1 MMLRHENPVVTH
13 SIHGVGCS
21 MHRLQSQ
28 RRIELIERKYDTD
41 RRLWDERRINKLG
54 CLRSLRS
61 LPFPVLIL
69 QISARPL
76 AFVELALTKLLHSLS
91 LSLALYCCASHSTN
105 SSRNCTT
112 QWNELHR
119 RLQSTAWIGKTR
131 TWPGTP
137 EISATA
143 RVHTTPLDVSRFKQ
157 HLDCGMRLC
166 VLRCVVLLPLAESPF
181 PKNIKI

>member
-91 LSLALYCCASHSTN
+91 LS
-105 SSRNCTT
+105 
-112 QWNELHR
+112 
-119 RLQSTAWIGKTR
+119 
-131 TWPGTP
+131 
-137 EISATA
+137 
-143 RVHTTPLDVSRFKQ
+143 RF
-157 HLDCGMRLC
+157 
-166 VLRCVVLLPLAESPF
+166 VLLRLAQHKFIPELLDPMEWVTPSVTIDCVDRQDTHVTWHTRDIGHGTCAHDPSRC
-181 PKNIKI
+181 ISI